1 MLPLLAGFLAGASGL
16 TALTAAGIGAGVG
29 LLTNKDDP
37 LMGAVSGG
45 LGGLGGANLGT
56 AIGSMGATSTPAATA
71 MVNPAVSSVSPGT
84 GASMF
89 TNEAASALSAPTTL
103 SSSLPS
109 MGTQQFLE
117 PATAALTPSTA
128 VDNIGGGIRSL
139 TSEGGWD
146 RFKTALGGAEGPV
159 SNMKAGLALGMPAVS
174 VASSLGAFDQPQP
187 ATAPFVEEED
197 KYTRDGGLFLYGPK
211 SLNSGLK
218 LYNVGGMVD
227 TQNYPARYTN
237 PETENYHYGL
247 GRLSSLAAGQA
258 QANAEA
264 NRFAEGGVPTLQDG
278 GFVVPAD
285 VVFYMGGHDT
295 AEGQARLAEKY
306 GAMPIRGPGNGLDDS
321 IDTTI
326 EGREPAKIAD
336 GEAYIPREVVAK
348 HGGPEKFYKMMDKV
362 RKQATGTTR
371 QAKRAT
377 V

>member
-29 LLTNKDDP
+29 LLTNKEDP
-37 LMGAVSGG
+37 IMGAISGG
-45 LGGLGGANLGT
+45 LGGLGGGNLGG
-56 AIGSMGATSTPAATA
+56 AIGSMGANAAAPAAATN
-71 MVNPAVSSVSPGT
+71 MINPAVSSVAPGT

-89 TNEAASALSAPTTL
+89 TNSATNAL
-103 SSSLPS
+103 SSSLPTL
-109 MGTQQFLE
+109 GAEQFIT
-117 PATAALTPSTA
+117 PTAAALTPGTA
-128 VDNIGGGIRSL
+128 LDNIGGGLKSL

-159 SNMKAGLALGMPAVS
+159 SNMKAGMALGMPALT
-174 VASSLGAFDQPQP
+174 VASSLGAFDQPEL

-218 LYNVGGMVD
+218 LYNAGGMVD

-237 PETENYHYGL
+237 PEAGAENYPYGL
-247 GRLSSLAAGQA
+247 GRLSTLAANQA
-258 QANAEA
+258 QANAES

-285 VVFYMGGHDT
+285 VVFYIGGHDT
-295 AEGQARLAEKY
+295 DEGQAILAEKF
-306 GAMPIRGPGNGLDDS
+306 GAIPIRGPGNGLSDDIDTS
-321 IDTTI
+321 ID
-326 EGREPAKIAD
+326 GREPAKIAD

-348 HGGPEKFYKMMDKV
+348 HGGPDKFYKMMDRV
-362 RKQATGTTR
+362 RKQATGSTR
-371 QAKRAT
+371 QAKRAA